1 MLASTFAASVLL
13 AAATANAE
21 PAADPASDWDRTEHM
36 VPMRD
41 GVRLQTVIYA
51 PRAAQSSG
59 ERLPILLMRTP
70 YGFGEGEGRGE
81 RTPSMWLTAPWL
93 RPLLDDGYLLVM
105 QSVRGRFRSEGTYVM
120 ESVPRDRADP
130 RSVDEGTDAFD
141 TVEWLVANVP
151 SSGKVGI
158 LGVSIPGRLTAM
170 AMLEHHPAVKAY
182 SPQATPADN
191 FLGDDLFHQGA
202 FRLSQMFDFIPAME
216 SGPGFTDFVFDRLDL
231 YDWFLGLGSLAN
243 VDARHFQ
250 GRFPMWN
257 AIVEHPTYDDYWKR
271 RSLPSV
277 LTRAPAPTLHVG
289 GAFDQEDRRGPV
301 ALYQAMERNDAE
313 GWNFLVQGPWAHR
326 TWRLADGDRLGRIAF
341 GSATAK
347 FFREEVQ
354 APFFACHL
362 KGRCGAPLPE
372 ALVFQTGSNVWQR
385 LPAWPPRGGQSR
397 SVYLGDGGRL
407 GFDPPAKGAREVVRS
422 WISDPASPVPYQARP
437 VPSPTLDPPGSG
449 NAWPVWMVA
458 DQRFAD
464 GRPDVLSWQTA
475 TLAEDVV
482 LSGAITAHLF
492 VSTTGTDA
500 DFVAKLVDVMPE
512 KVEGDATLGG
522 AQIMVAAEILRG
534 RFRKGFERPVPF
546 TPGKVEEV
554 AIDLLTRNHVFRKG
568 HRIMVQVQ
576 GTWFPLYDRNPQTFV
591 PSVFAARESD
601 FRAQTHRVHTS
612 ARHPSRVTF
621 QAPD

>member
-1 MLASTFAASVLL
+1 MFASALAACALLL
-13 AAATANAE
+13 AAAPE
-21 PAADPASDWDRTEHM
+21 PAAAPAPAWDRTEVM

-51 PRAAQSSG
+51 PRAAQASG
-59 ERLPILLMRTP
+59 EKLPVLLMRTP
-70 YGFGEGEGRGE
+70 YGFGESEKDGVKE
-81 RTPSMWLTAPWL
+81 SSFWLTAPWL

-105 QSVRGRFRSEGTYVM
+105 QNVRGRFGSEGKYVM
-120 ESVPRDRADP
+120 ESAPRDRSDP
-130 RSVDEGTDAFD
+130 RSVDEGTDAYD
-141 TVEWLVANVP
+141 TVEWLVQNVP
-151 SSGKVGI
+151 SNGRVGI

-191 FLGDDLFHQGA
+191 FIGDDLFHQGA
-202 FRLSQMFDFIPAME
+202 FRISQMFEFIPAME
-216 SGPGFTDFVFDRLDL
+216 TGPGFADFAFDQLDTF
-231 YDWFLGLGSLAN
+231 DWFLDLGTLAN
-243 VDARHFQ
+243 VDARHFH
-250 GRFPMWN
+250 GKFPMWN
-257 AIVEHPTYDDYWKR
+257 AIVDHPSYDAYWKQ

-277 LTRAPAPTLHVG
+277 LTHAPAPTLHVG
-289 GAFDQEDRRGPV
+289 GAYDQEDRRGPV
-301 ALYQAMERNDAE
+301 ALYRAMEKNDAE

-326 TWRLADGDRLGRIAF
+326 TWRLADGDKLGRLTF
-341 GSATAK
+341 GSATGK

-362 KGRCGAPLPE
+362 KGRCGAPFPE

-385 LPAWPPRGGQSR
+385 LPAWPPRGGRER
-397 SVYLGDGGRL
+397 SLYLGDGGRL
-407 GFDPPAKGAREVVRS
+407 GFEPPAAGARETVRS
-422 WISDPASPVPYQARP
+422 WTSDPASPVPYQRRP
-437 VPSPTLDPPGSG
+437 VAAPNLAAKAAAEDWAS
-449 NAWPVWMVA
+449 WMVA
-458 DQRFAD
+458 DQRFVH
-464 GRPDVLSWQTA
+464 GRPDVVSWQTA
-475 TLAEDVV
+475 PLAEDVV

-512 KVEGDATLGG
+512 KVEGDPTLGG

-554 AIDLLTRNHVFRKG
+554 SIDLLTRNHVFKKG

-576 GTWFPLYDRNPQTFV
+576 STWFPLYDRNPQTFV
-591 PSVFAARESD
+591 PSIFQAKDSD
-601 FRAQTHRVHTS
+601 FRSRTHRIHAS
-612 ARHPSRVTF
+612 SRYPSRVTF
-621 QAPD
+621 QAPE

>member
-1 MLASTFAASVLL
+1 MLASALLAFALL
-13 AAATANAE
+13 AATPE
-21 PAADPASDWDRTEHM
+21 PAPAPAWDRTEVM

-41 GVRLQTVIYA
+41 GVRLQTVVYA
-51 PRAAQSSG
+51 PRAAQASG
-59 ERLPILLMRTP
+59 EKLPILLLRTP
-70 YGFGEGEGRGE
+70 YGFYEGEKDGVKR
-81 RTPSMWLTAPWL
+81 PSSLLTVPWL
-93 RPLLDDGYLLVM
+93 RPMLDDGYLLVM
-105 QSVRGRFRSEGTYVM
+105 QNVRGRFGSEGVYVM
-120 ESVPRDRADP
+120 ESAPRDRSDP

-191 FLGDDLFHQGA
+191 FVGDDLFHQGA
-202 FRLSQMFDFIPAME
+202 FRLSQMFQFIPALE
-216 SGPGFTDFVFDRLDL
+216 SGPGFTDFAFDRLDTF
-231 YDWFLGLGSLAN
+231 DWFLGLGSLAN
-243 VDARHFQ
+243 VDIRHFH

-257 AIVEHPTYDDYWKR
+257 AIVAHPSYDAYWKR

-289 GAFDQEDRRGPV
+289 GAYDQEDRRGPV
-301 ALYQAMERNDAE
+301 ALYEAMERNDVE

-326 TWRLADGDRLGRIAF
+326 TWRLADGDRIGRIDL
-341 GSATAK
+341 GSATGTY
-347 FFREEVQ
+347 FREEVQ

-362 KGRCGAPLPE
+362 KGRCGRPLPE
-372 ALVFQTGSNVWQR
+372 ALVFQTGSNTWQR
-385 LPAWPPRGGQSR
+385 LPAWPPRGGKSR
-397 SVYLGDGGRL
+397 SVYLGEGGRL
-407 GFDPPAKGAREVVRS
+407 GFEPPARGGKEAVRS
-422 WISDPASPVPYQARP
+422 WTSDPASPVPYQPRP
-437 VPSPTLDPPGSG
+437 VAAPNLAGKVAGEDWS
-449 NAWPVWMVA
+449 VWMVA
-458 DQRFAD
+458 DQRFVDA
-464 GRPDVLSWQTA
+464 RPDVVSWQTEP
-475 TLAEDVV
+475 LAEDVV
-482 LSGAITAHLF
+482 LSGTITAHLF

-512 KVEGDATLGG
+512 KVEADPTLGG

-554 AIDLLTRNHVFRKG
+554 AIDLLTRNHVFRRG

-576 GTWFPLYDRNPQTFV
+576 STWFPLHDRNPQTFV
-591 PSVFAARESD
+591 PSIFQAKESD
-601 FRAQTHRVHTS
+601 FRARTHRIHS
-612 ARHPSRVTF
+612 SSRHPSRVTF
-621 QAPD
+621 QVPD